1 MALRK
6 LMSKQEM
13 MVDREE
19 TELLSDGK
27 PERGAV
33 SSLTSV
39 PFSTS
44 RFRGSAELKRISGVH
59 PGYRSRI

>member
-33 SSLTSV
+33 SSLN
-39 PFSTS
+39 
-44 RFRGSAELKRISGVH
+44 
-59 PGYRSRI
+59 